1 MQSDFFIPYQSDWR
15 EKVDPLRTPQNNP
28 DILKAPTI
36 YEIINEIPGVGSY
49 FSERGGDPVVVANSH
64 YARGAYWLT
73 WDIEF
78 RWGEAEVM
86 DQVSWDKLDDYL
98 NGKYKSGILGLGGRN
113 KVPFSALTVW
123 YLPGL
128 DHKAHFKGMGEYRN
142 YFITNTDDYIKK
154 VVKTLKDLGEFD
166 NKIFIIVADHGM
178 TAMPTDLTYVSPI
191 DELPWPAE
199 MSCKLKL
206 KGFNRIDIQEAEK
219 ANNNLHIWELA
230 EVLKGVGEENNEWWI
245 KVLAPIEI

>member
-1 MQSDFFIPYQSDWR
+1 MGRPLRVKYAGAFYHITSLGNERKKIFLDDGDGKKFLEILDKLQSDFFIPYQSDWR

-166 NKIFIIVADHGM
+166 NKIFIIVE
-178 TAMPTDLTYVSPI
+178 SRRCQ
-191 DELPWPAE
+191 AE
-199 MSCKLKL
+199 
-206 KGFNRIDIQEAEK
+206 
-219 ANNNLHIWELA
+219 
-230 EVLKGVGEENNEWWI
+230 GVRS
-245 KVLAPIEI
+245 